1 MDVHTAIETCGYAD
15 EQLFKRVI
23 ARMDY
28 VMFDLKLADER
39 AHIKYTGVSNALIL
53 KNLENLRESGKP
65 FLLRTPLIA
74 GVTDTE
80 ENLFA
85 IKQIVGK
92 DVWEHLPTIR
102 LRL

>member
-1 MDVHTAIETCGYAD
+1 
-15 EQLFKRVI
+15 
-23 ARMDY
+23 
-28 VMFDLKLADER
+28 MFDLKLADER

-92 DVWEHLPTIR
+92 DVWETLAYNSFTPVKYARIGKS
-102 LRL
+102 LKIE